1 MIPPTQ
7 FTPRICAV
15 IAGLF
20 GIAVSIVVY
29 ALYSIFLVLGPVTS
43 QTDSS
48 ATFAL
53 ELGVILLA
61 AVGSCLILVKA
72 PLGAVFLVAAV
83 LGSIFVMGW
92 LALLTAPLWLLAAF
106 LPRFDRVRSE
116 QPDSWLEELESW
128 RNPTTV

>member
-1 MIPPTQ
+1 MPRPPDAGEYSMVPPTQ

-29 ALYSIFLVLGPVTS
+29 ALYSICLVL
-43 QTDSS
+43 
-48 ATFAL
+48 
-53 ELGVILLA
+53 I
-61 AVGSCLILVKA
+61 KA
-72 PLGAVFLVAAV
+72 PLGTVFLVAAE
-83 LGSIFVMGW
+83 LGSFLVMGW

-106 LPRFDRVRSE
+106 LPFFDRNRSE
-116 QPDSWLEELESW
+116 QSSSCPAELESW